1 MTTTDPTQAQ
11 KFFWLGLSRSLQ
23 SVSDDDVP
31 ADAVSINSFTID
43 SVTEDPLGFG
53 TDITFSYELENTTT
67 TALTSTT
74 TLTSNL
80 TSSEKQSYEFSSGEI
95 ITDTVTI
102 NTIFSGEFTFT
113 LSIGNQTAQET
124 TRISYF

>member
-1 MTTTDPTQAQ
+1 MTTTNPTQAQ

-31 ADAVSINSFTID
+31 ADAVVINSFTID
-43 SVTEDPLGFG
+43 SVDPLGFS

-67 TALTSTT
+67 TELTSTT

-80 TSSEKQSYEFSSGEI
+80 TPSEKESYEFSSEEI

-102 NTIFSGEFTFT
+102 NTIFSGEFTFS

-124 TRISYF
+124 TRISYY